1 MPARTLCVVS
11 RCELGLDSCR
21 NCWFLA
27 CHGVLAVGGVCAAAA
42 PQIAAFAKKP
52 APATKPDRSSS
63 ITVNGASAARMEGS
77 TCSDCCCCDGIASH
91 ATLAA
96 DVQAGVQPHVFMT
109 GWAVSLGEGSSW
121 LVDVGRQFEKVDEV
135 DGGTGSKCRHRGR
148 VVQCVGLKQHCGS
161 HCRTVYELC

>member
-1 MPARTLCVVS
+1 MPARALCVVS

-77 TCSDCCCCDGIASH
+77 TCSDCCCCDGAASH

-96 DVQAGVQPHVFMT
+96 DVQAGVHFASAFITLPKPWENDDT
-109 GWAVSLGEGSSW
+109 SSRLGGECTSVVVGGRWFVAGGCGSS
-121 LVDVGRQFEKVDEV
+121 VRE
-135 DGGTGSKCRHRGR
+135 GG
-148 VVQCVGLKQHCGS
+148 
-161 HCRTVYELC
+161 